1 MDWRVSPFR
10 ASKGDGCMVTL
21 AYYLLL
27 MVISHSSSID
37 SLDSDF
43 DFIVESEIG
52 NFDIKFELRENL
64 MGFSYT
70 IMYLCL

>member
-21 AYYLLL
+21 TLLL
-27 MVISHSSSID
+27 MVISHSSSIN

-43 DFIVESEIG
+43 HFIVESEIG
-52 NFDIKFELRENL
+52 NFDIKFELIVN
-64 MGFSYT
+64 
-70 IMYLCL
+70 